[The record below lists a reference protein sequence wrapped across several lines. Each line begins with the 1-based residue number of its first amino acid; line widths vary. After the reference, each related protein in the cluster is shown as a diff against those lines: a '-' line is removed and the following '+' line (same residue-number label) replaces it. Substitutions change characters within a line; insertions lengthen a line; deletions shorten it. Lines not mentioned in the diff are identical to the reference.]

1 MPENA
6 EYYCSVCQRTITP
19 YSFYKAHLNICESSI
34 RPHGEDTGSIIG
46 FNLVGGNIM
55 DGWKYVGNGWWVKDT
70 DFTTKRF
77 PPAINSHD
85 PILRELVEETIAK
98 SHREWRS
105 IPETA
110 VLVLKAIE
118 DYGVGK

>member
-1 MPENA
+1 MRLHALDRQEKWKPIVEAVEKQVGASLLRPE
-6 EYYCSVCQRTITP
+6 E
-19 YSFYKAHLNICESSI
+19 
-34 RPHGEDTGSIIG
+34 
-46 FNLVGGNIM
+46 LVVFGI
-55 DGWKYVGNGWWVKDT
+55 VGNDKTGCENCGYFNHQKAKCTCDCGHGVKSP
-70 DFTTKRF
+70 F
-77 PPAINSHD
+77 D

>member
-1 MPENA
+1 
-6 EYYCSVCQRTITP
+6 
-19 YSFYKAHLNICESSI
+19 
-34 RPHGEDTGSIIG
+34 
-46 FNLVGGNIM
+46 M
-55 DGWKYVGNGWWVKDT
+55 DGWKHVGNGWWVREGDLYPH
-70 DFTTKRF
+70 RF
-77 PPAINSHD
+77 PPVIDYSD

-98 SHREWRS
+98 SHQLWRS

>member
-1 MPENA
+1 MSPR
-6 EYYCSVCQRTITP
+6 YKMTHPITGVITEITLMDNP
-19 YSFYKAHLNICESSI
+19 QHLSS
-34 RPHGEDTGSIIG
+34 
-46 FNLVGGNIM
+46 
-55 DGWKYVGNGWWVKDT
+55 
-70 DFTTKRF
+70 
-77 PPAINSHD
+77 D

-110 VLVLKAIE
+110 LLVLRAIE

>member
-1 MPENA
+1 MRKFETKEARPSSWIDPSILS
-6 EYYCSVCQRTITP
+6 YLKKGQRVTVSIDEEMYSISP
-19 YSFYKAHLNICESSI
+19 YKNPPKSPSS
-34 RPHGEDTGSIIG
+34 
-46 FNLVGGNIM
+46 
-55 DGWKYVGNGWWVKDT
+55 
-70 DFTTKRF
+70 
-77 PPAINSHD
+77 D

-98 SHREWRS
+98 SHRLWRS

>member
-1 MPENA
+1 MNEMLFNIDSR
-6 EYYCSVCQRTITP
+6 SVT
-19 YSFYKAHLNICESSI
+19 
-34 RPHGEDTGSIIG
+34 
-46 FNLVGGNIM
+46 
-55 DGWKYVGNGWWVKDT
+55 DGWKHVGNGWWVKDQ

-77 PPAINSHD
+77 PPAVDPSD
-85 PILRELVEETIAK
+85 PILRELIEETIAK

-110 VLVLKAIE
+110 VLVLRAIE